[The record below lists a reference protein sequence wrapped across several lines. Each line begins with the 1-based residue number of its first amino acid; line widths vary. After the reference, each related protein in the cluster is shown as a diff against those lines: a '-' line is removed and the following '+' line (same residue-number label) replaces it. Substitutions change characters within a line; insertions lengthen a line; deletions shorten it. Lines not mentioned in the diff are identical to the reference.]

1 MKQQRRLWRF
11 DDQISKQKKENLK
24 HERLILYSNLKLI
37 ILTNNIDDCHNSQ
50 YTRFK
55 QSLYIHSL
63 CFSLKILVSNL
74 LAFCV
79 KYHVRAWKDFQYQN
93 VIPTFTRNYLSWLGF
108 CQLETSLSYLG
119 KGASSEKIR
128 LPDWLVGKPV

>member
-37 ILTNNIDDCHNSQ
+37 ILTKNIDDCHNSQ

-119 KGASSEKIR
+119 KGASSEKIP
-128 LPDWLVGKPV
+128 LPDWLVGKPM